1 MHNQK
6 GIPNNE
12 LYEMFKF
19 FSVLSSD
26 YFYHNYENVYGGA
39 GGNSGV
45 GGNADGN
52 DSNLYSAINTRQNV
66 R

>member
-1 MHNQK
+1 M
-6 GIPNNE
+6 
-12 LYEMFKF
+12 
-19 FSVLSSD
+19 LSSD